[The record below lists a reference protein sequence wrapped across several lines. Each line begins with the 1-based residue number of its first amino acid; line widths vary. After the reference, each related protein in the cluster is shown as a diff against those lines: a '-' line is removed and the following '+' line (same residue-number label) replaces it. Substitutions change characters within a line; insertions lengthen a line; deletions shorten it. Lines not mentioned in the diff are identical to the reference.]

1 MAESIE
7 FTLIQRLS
15 LEALLGQQRGSVA
28 DLITLF
34 DITNK
39 LKVEAREAYVKE
51 LPDGRV
57 LVDNEAISKTPPVQ
71 IELEKAERRKLLDII
86 KGHNTFGPS
95 DLAWVLPLKKQL
107 EALD

>member
-57 LVDNEAISKTPPVQ
+57 LVDNEAI
-71 IELEKAERRKLLDII
+71 
-86 KGHNTFGPS
+86 
-95 DLAWVLPLKKQL
+95 
-107 EALD
+107 